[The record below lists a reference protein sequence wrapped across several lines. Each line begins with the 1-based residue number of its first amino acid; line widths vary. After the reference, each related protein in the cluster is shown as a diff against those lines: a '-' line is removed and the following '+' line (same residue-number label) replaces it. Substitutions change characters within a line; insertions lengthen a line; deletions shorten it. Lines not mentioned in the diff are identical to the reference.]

1 MELARRIKTI
11 RMAKGLTQQKVADAM
26 GISQA
31 TYSSFER
38 KAGSC
43 SYYTLVKLSETLGVS
58 LPFLVDVKSDKFV
71 EKELVN

>member
-11 RMAKGLTQQKVADAM
+11 RMAKGLTQQKAADLM

-38 KAGSC
+38 KAGNC
-43 SYYTLVKLSETLGVS
+43 SYYTLLKLSETLGVS